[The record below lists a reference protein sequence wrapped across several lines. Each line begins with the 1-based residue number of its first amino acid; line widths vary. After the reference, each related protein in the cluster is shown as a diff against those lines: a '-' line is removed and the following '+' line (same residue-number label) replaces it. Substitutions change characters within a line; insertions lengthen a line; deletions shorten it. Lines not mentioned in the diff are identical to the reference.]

1 MHRVQRI
8 VSFEL
13 PGLQP
18 YRTMR
23 RQDDHRQQ
31 RIFVA
36 EGEKV
41 VRRLLESDFEVVSI
55 LMPEKWLVELEPLL
69 NRRSE
74 DITVYLAEKSLLEN
88 LTGFSMYQ
96 GLLAVGRI
104 PGQPTLDDLLL
115 ASPRPLLFAA
125 VDGLTSAE
133 NLGSVVRNCAGFG
146 IQALVVSESSTS
158 PYLRRA
164 VRSSM
169 GTIFQLPVIEA
180 SDFTEVVAKLKNNG
194 VRCVAAHPHED
205 RTLTRTS
212 LTGDCCIILGS
223 EGYGISPPI
232 LQLCDEA
239 VAIPMASKVDSLN
252 VSAAAAVFFY
262 EALRQRSQI

>member
-1 MHRVQRI
+1 MAGRAGAATEPPLRRHRGLSCGKISSREFNRLFD
-8 VSFEL
+8 VS
-13 PGLQP
+13 
-18 YRTMR
+18 
-23 RQDDHRQQ
+23 
-31 RIFVA
+31 
-36 EGEKV
+36 
-41 VRRLLESDFEVVSI
+41 RL
-55 LMPEKWLVELEPLL
+55 
-69 NRRSE
+69 
-74 DITVYLAEKSLLEN
+74 TC
-88 LTGFSMYQ
+88 
-96 GLLAVGRI
+96 GRAYS
-104 PGQPTLDDLLL
+104 GQPTLDDLLL

-212 LTGDCCIILGS
+212 LIGDCCIILGS
-223 EGYGISPPI
+223 E
-232 LQLCDEA
+232 
-239 VAIPMASKVDSLN
+239 VRHF
-252 VSAAAAVFFY
+252 AAPDPAT
-262 EALRQRSQI
+262 LR